1 MTNANSLINVNGSSL
16 NMDYAKSGVIEIN
29 SNGRYPYSITTEGG
43 QSKSGVLKID
53 CFLKSPDN
61 KERAD
66 DYDDGNNL
74 TVADLSRQNNEK
86 TTNEKKKDVKR
97 ISIVIQS
104 DKKKVEVPKT
114 ITDENGKKQ
123 KVTELGE
130 KAFVKC
136 SNVKQIVLHA
146 NIVYVN
152 ENAFSGIS
160 TKDKTIFLDASL
172 TKKEVKKIEKKLRK
186 AGFKGSIVQAKKNPV
201 KKTADK

>member
-1 MTNANSLINVNGSSL
+1 MQINNEFKPKIVAFCCNWCS
-16 NMDYAKSGVIEIN
+16 YAG
-29 SNGRYPYSITTEGG
+29 
-43 QSKSGVLKID
+43 
-53 CFLKSPDN
+53 
-61 KERAD
+61 
-66 DYDDGNNL
+66 
-74 TVADLSRQNNEK
+74 ADLAG
-86 TTNEKKKDVKR
+86 TNRLNYPADVKIIR
-97 ISIVIQS
+97 VVIHS